1 MRILQVT
8 PYFPPAYAFGGPVK
22 AAYQISRELIK
33 RGHEVVVYTTDAKD
47 FGSRLEIDSSNT
59 IEGMKVHRFRN
70 LSLTL
75 VKKLKLFIT
84 PQLAL
89 FARKEV
95 RKFDIIHLHE
105 YRTFQNIVI
114 HHYARKYNVPY
125 VLQARGSLPRIGTWQ
140 RLKWIYDIFFG
151 YRLLR
156 DASKVIALTRIEA
169 EQYKRMSVPEEK
181 IAIIPNGIDLSEY
194 AELPSKGAFKK
205 KFNIPEDKKII
216 LYLGRIHKIKGI
228 DFLVKTYTY
237 LINEMNFKDAVLVIA
252 GPDDGFLDEV
262 KSLVQFLG
270 ISRLVMF
277 TGPLYGREKLGA
289 YVDSEVVVLPSR
301 YETFPNVA
309 LEAYACSKPVV
320 ASNVGAIPSIVLH
333 GETGLLFQ
341 VGDVKE
347 LANAIVHMLTHPEE
361 VERMGRV
368 ARGLVEEKF
377 SIDRVVT
384 QLEMLYEKVLKDER
398 ENE

>member
-59 IEGMKVHRFRN
+59 IEGMKVYRFRN